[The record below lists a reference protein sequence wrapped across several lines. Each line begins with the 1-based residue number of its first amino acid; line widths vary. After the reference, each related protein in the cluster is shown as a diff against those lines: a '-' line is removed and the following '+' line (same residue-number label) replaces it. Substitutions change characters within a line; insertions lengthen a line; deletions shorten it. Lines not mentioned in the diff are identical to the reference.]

1 MQAGSSW
8 SLARRILALQAVVL
22 VIVLGAALAALLV
35 DTDAETERST
45 GDRVVAVASAVAAAP
60 SVRAALT
67 ATYPAGQQVS
77 GPTAALQN
85 YAEDVRSSTGADFV
99 VVMNPDGIRFTHPD
113 PTQIGQEYRGSRDA
127 ALAGNTAVET
137 YTGTLGPSV
146 RAIAPVLDNGRV
158 VGMVAVGVLVDHV
171 DEATNRRL
179 WVLGFIAAG
188 ALAIGVIGS
197 LLIAS
202 WVRKQTLGK
211 GPQELARLFTYYDAV
226 LASVHEG
233 MVLLDRDGRIVS
245 VNAAG
250 RRLLELTDDAI
261 GGTAAQAG
269 LPPQIAEL
277 IDDLGDLTD
286 ELALSDDR
294 VLLISRRQVQVQGA
308 VVGAVV
314 TLRDHTELESLTGE
328 LDRVEGF
335 SDALRAQAHE
345 SANRLHTVISL
356 IELGETEHALTFAV
370 SELESAQGLADRV
383 MAGVENPAVAALLL
397 AKSAQGAERGIE
409 VAVRPGSF
417 LPPGVAPDAEL
428 VTIIGNLVDNAFDVL
443 AGTPDSPSG
452 PRRVEVSSEVVSTV
466 AAPGGT
472 DPGSATDPSEPGDEV
487 SVDSDDEV
495 SVDAA
500 DEVLITVA
508 DNGPGLTAEQAASV
522 FVRGWSTKVARGPA
536 GDRGLGLALVAQ
548 AVHRCGGRVGVEP
561 GPGARFKVWLPLRRP
576 APIRGDSDRSAV
588 GSGHGAR

>member
-197 LLIAS
+197 LHGIPES
-202 WVRKQTLGK
+202 HVRRRACTI
-211 GPQELARLFTYYDAV
+211 RSFT
-226 LASVHEG
+226 E
-233 MVLLDRDGRIVS
+233 
-245 VNAAG
+245 
-250 RRLLELTDDAI
+250 
-261 GGTAAQAG
+261 AQM
-269 LPPQIAEL
+269 
-277 IDDLGDLTD
+277 T
-286 ELALSDDR
+286 
-294 VLLISRRQVQVQGA
+294 
-308 VVGAVV
+308 
-314 TLRDHTELESLTGE
+314 
-328 LDRVEGF
+328 
-335 SDALRAQAHE
+335 
-345 SANRLHTVISL
+345 
-356 IELGETEHALTFAV
+356 
-370 SELESAQGLADRV
+370 
-383 MAGVENPAVAALLL
+383 
-397 AKSAQGAERGIE
+397 
-409 VAVRPGSF
+409 
-417 LPPGVAPDAEL
+417 
-428 VTIIGNLVDNAFDVL
+428 
-443 AGTPDSPSG
+443 
-452 PRRVEVSSEVVSTV
+452 
-466 AAPGGT
+466 
-472 DPGSATDPSEPGDEV
+472 
-487 SVDSDDEV
+487 
-495 SVDAA
+495 
-500 DEVLITVA
+500 
-508 DNGPGLTAEQAASV
+508 
-522 FVRGWSTKVARGPA
+522 
-536 GDRGLGLALVAQ
+536 
-548 AVHRCGGRVGVEP
+548 
-561 GPGARFKVWLPLRRP
+561 
-576 APIRGDSDRSAV
+576 PIRS
-588 GSGHGAR
+588 